1 MRKEIII
8 YSIFLLIYVNAN
20 NDIKLNKKKSWRDK
34 DIRDMTDADLEHL
47 LDQWEENDEP
57 LEPDELPEH
66 LRPSPKIDISKLDMS
81 NPDNV
86 LKMTK
91 KGKSVM
97 MFVDTNEDMSAEK
110 AEMIMRIWQTSLQNN
125 HIIAE
130 RYPIDQKRSVFLFH
144 EGSQAVD
151 AKNYF
156 LQQPELSHVTLEG
169 QTYFRDPKK
178 QDENVEKI
186 NKIGNKQ
193 NVKKDNEKK
202 KVEL

>member
-1 MRKEIII
+1 MKREIII
-8 YSIFLLIYVNAN
+8 YSIFLVFYVTAAN
-20 NDIKLNKKKSWRDK
+20 DAKSGKKKSWKEK

-47 LDQWEENDEP
+47 LDQWEENEEP

-66 LRPSPKIDISKLDMS
+66 LRPSPKIDLSQLDMT

-91 KGKSVM
+91 RGKGVM
-97 MFVDTNEDMSAEK
+97 MFVDVSEDVTAEN
-110 AEMIMRIWQTSLQNN
+110 ADVIMKIWQTSLQNN

-130 RYPIDQKRSVFLFH
+130 RYSIDLKRSVFLFR

-151 AKNYF
+151 AKNYL

-169 QTYFRDPKK
+169 QIYYRDQNK
-178 QDENVEKI
+178 QSAGAKKI
-186 NKIGNKQ
+186 NKNKT
-193 NVKKDNEKK
+193 KNE
-202 KVEL
+202 EL

>member
-8 YSIFLLIYVNAN
+8 CSIFLLLYVDASNDAN
-20 NDIKLNKKKSWRDK
+20 SGKKKSWRDK
-34 DIRDMTDADLEHL
+34 DIRDMNDADLEHL

-57 LEPDELPEH
+57 LEPDELPEY

-81 NPDNV
+81 NPDNI

-97 MFVDTNEDMSAEK
+97 MFVDTNEDVTPKDAEV
-110 AEMIMRIWQTSLQNN
+110 IMQIWQSSLQNN

-130 RYPIDQKRSVFLFH
+130 RYPISEKRSVFYFR

-151 AKNYF
+151 AKNYL

-169 QTYFRDPKK
+169 QTYFRDP
-178 QDENVEKI
+178 E
-186 NKIGNKQ
+186 KQ
-193 NVKKDNEKK
+193 NANTAKMQKMTKQNTEHEERKGK
-202 KVEL
+202 QEL

>member
-1 MRKEIII
+1 MRNEIII
-8 YSIFLLIYVNAN
+8 YSIFLLIYVNAT
-20 NDIKLNKKKSWRDK
+20 DDRKSNKKKSWRDK
-34 DIRDMTDADLEHL
+34 DIRDMNDADLEHL

-66 LRPSPKIDISKLDMS
+66 LRPSPKIDLSKLDMS

-86 LKMTK
+86 LKVTK

-97 MFVDTNEDMSAEK
+97 MFVDTNEDLSVEEAET
-110 AEMIMRIWQTSLQNN
+110 IMKIWQTSLQNN

-151 AKNYF
+151 AKNFF
-156 LQQPELSHVTLEG
+156 LEQPELSHVTLEG

-178 QDENVEKI
+178 QNERMAKL
-186 NKIGNKQ
+186 NKQ
-193 NVKKDNEKK
+193 ASKRNIKKDNSNKQE
-202 KVEL
+202 EL

>member
-1 MRKEIII
+1 MRNEIII
-8 YSIFLLIYVNAN
+8 YSIFLLIYVNAI
-20 NDIKLNKKKSWRDK
+20 DDRKSNKKKSWRDK
-34 DIRDMTDADLEHL
+34 DIRDMNDADLELL

-66 LRPSPKIDISKLDMS
+66 LRPSPKIDLSKLDMS

-86 LKMTK
+86 LKVTK

-97 MFVDTNEDMSAEK
+97 MFVDTNEDLSVEEAET
-110 AEMIMRIWQTSLQNN
+110 IMKIWQTSLQNN

-151 AKNYF
+151 AKNFF
-156 LQQPELSHVTLEG
+156 LEQPELSHVTLEG

-178 QDENVEKI
+178 QNERMAKL
-186 NKIGNKQ
+186 NKQ
-193 NVKKDNEKK
+193 ASKRNIKKDNSNKQE
-202 KVEL
+202 EL